1 MRRIELDKFLTVAVI
16 LIAGSVT
23 IPSFAQQ
30 SLIQILSPAS
40 GLVVHPGQTVTITL
54 AASSSVQKLVVVGQ
68 HPLGMARLAPG
79 GVAGIVA
86 QGQGD
91 ARAQQFLLTIPI
103 GIQPGIYRVTALGR
117 TSDGP
122 VESDGL
128 ALTVERPDEPTRIWA
143 EPSSIQFT
151 HVGDRVPLRVLG
163 AFADGTQTQ
172 LTRSRGTKFT
182 SSDPHV
188 ASITADGVV
197 TAVGEGRTSIRIQTP
212 SADYSIPVRVQEA
225 N

>member
-1 MRRIELDKFLTVAVI
+1 MRRNELDRFLTVAVV

-54 AASSSVQKLVVVGQ
+54 AANSSVQRLVVVGQ
-68 HPLGMARLAPG
+68 HPLGMARLAAG

-91 ARAQQFLLTIPI
+91 ARAQQFLLSIPS
-103 GIQPGIYRVTALGR
+103 GIRPGIYRLTAVGK
-117 TSDGP
+117 TSAGP
-122 VESDGL
+122 AESDAV
-128 ALTVERPDEPTRIWA
+128 ALNVERPDEPTRIWA

-151 HVGDRVPLRVLG
+151 HVGDRIPLRVLG
-163 AFADGTQTQ
+163 AFTDGSQTE
-172 LTRSRGTKFT
+172 LTRSSRTKFT

-197 TAVGEGRTSIRIQTP
+197 TALGEGKTTIRMQTP

>member
-128 ALTVERPDEPTRIWA
+128 PLLSSGLTSPLEFGLSRPAFSSLMWGIEFRCVCWA
-143 EPSSIQFT
+143 RLPMA
-151 HVGDRVPLRVLG
+151 HKR
-163 AFADGTQTQ
+163 
-172 LTRSRGTKFT
+172 
-182 SSDPHV
+182 
-188 ASITADGVV
+188 
-197 TAVGEGRTSIRIQTP
+197 
-212 SADYSIPVRVQEA
+212 